1 MNYSTVTEAAK
12 KVVITISRKQL
23 WDNYVNAWKELAWV
37 DTAYIQSLTA
47 VSDVLCADGPMDFLK
62 IRGLFRRGDTV
73 LLLNDAMDLI
83 DVPRDQNV
91 YAEVIVTDTD
101 GKTVT
106 VRHEDLS
113 Y

>member
-1 MNYSTVTEAAK
+1 MNYTVVTEPAK
-12 KVVITISRKQL
+12 KVIITISRKQL
-23 WDNYVNAWKELAWV
+23 WANYVNAWKEMAWE
-37 DTAYIQSLTA
+37 DTVCIQSLTA

-62 IRGLFRRGDTV
+62 IRGLFRHGDTV

-83 DVPRDQNV
+83 DVHRNQNV

>member
-1 MNYSTVTEAAK
+1 
-12 KVVITISRKQL
+12 
-23 WDNYVNAWKELAWV
+23 
-37 DTAYIQSLTA
+37 
-47 VSDVLCADGPMDFLK
+47 MDFLK
-62 IRGLFRRGDTV
+62 IRGLFRHGDTV

-83 DVPRDQNV
+83 DVDRNQNV

>member
-1 MNYSTVTEAAK
+1 MNYTVVTELAK

-23 WDNYVNAWKELAWV
+23 WDNYVNGWKEMAWE
-37 DTAYIQSLTA
+37 DTASIQSLKDIY
-47 VSDVLCADGPMDFLK
+47 DVLCADGPMDFLK
-62 IRGLFRRGDTV
+62 ILALFRRGDTV
-73 LLLNDAMDLI
+73 FLLNDAMELI
-83 DVPRDQNV
+83 DVDRDQNV

-106 VRHEDLS
+106 VRHEDLN